1 MAAAEGFEVTSA
13 ALIQHARSV
22 DRIAG
27 EVDTAHNAAA
37 HVVLGAEAYGKL
49 PVCQAIPMFLDLLQ
63 ERAVAALAAAE
74 ESLRSAVGGLE
85 SNARA
90 YDEADSGISSGFGGM
105 YR

>member
-1 MAAAEGFEVTSA
+1 MTADKGFEVTSS
-13 ALIQHARSV
+13 ALVQHARSV

-27 EVDTAHNAAA
+27 EVDQAHAAA
-37 HVVLGAEAYGKL
+37 EHVVMGSEAYGKL
-49 PVCQAIPMFLDLLQ
+49 PVCQVIPLFLDLLQ
-63 ERAVAALAAAE
+63 DRAVAALAAAE

-90 YDEADSGISSGFGGM
+90 YDEADSGISASFNGM

>member
-1 MAAAEGFEVTSA
+1 MAAGEGFEVTSA
-13 ALIQHARSV
+13 ALVRHARSV

-27 EVDTAHNAAA
+27 EVNNAHGAAA

-49 PVCQAIPMFLDLLQ
+49 PVCQAIPLFLDVLQ

-74 ESLRSAVGGLE
+74 ESLRSAAGGLE

-90 YDEADSGISSGFGGM
+90 YDETDSGISSGFAGM
-105 YR
+105 HR